1 MAEGAKSWRRPLRRG
16 GRGARLAAALLFQPS
31 QRFAMPTAAKL
42 VAALLFAA
50 MGYLAAE
57 AFKPTMPEGTRF
69 GYFSLICAALGLAC
83 GWQVMGKLAGRGYG
97 AAITSGIQTAA
108 TFAAFALLGFCIYLM
123 ITRALD
129 HRYGHDVVKALLAVF
144 ALMLENGARMLAPPV
159 LGTLLAG
166 AVVGGVATEWVAKRW
181 R

>member
-1 MAEGAKSWRRPLRRG
+1 
-16 GRGARLAAALLFQPS
+16 
-31 QRFAMPTAAKL
+31 MPTAPRL

-50 MGYLAAE
+50 LGYLAAE

-97 AAITSGIQTAA
+97 VAITVGIQTAA
-108 TFAAFALLGFCIYLM
+108 TLTFLALLGFCFYLM
-123 ITRALD
+123 IERALD
-129 HRYGHDVVKALLAVF
+129 HRYGHDVIKALQAVF
-144 ALMLENGARMLAPPV
+144 ELLLENGARMLAPPV

-166 AVVGGVATEWVAKRW
+166 AGLGGVATEWVAKRW